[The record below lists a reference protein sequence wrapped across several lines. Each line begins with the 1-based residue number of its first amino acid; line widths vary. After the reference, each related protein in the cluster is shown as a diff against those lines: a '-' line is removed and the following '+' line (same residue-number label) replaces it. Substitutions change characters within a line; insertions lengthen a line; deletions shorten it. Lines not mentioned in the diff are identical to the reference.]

1 MKTIWE
7 LLWDYD
13 PNGLVVVG
21 LDMTIQTTNPAFCRM
36 FGVEMAEII
45 GSNATQLLGDMADF
59 QKVWES
65 GEAEAGIEQEYPEHK
80 LYLRKVIFPVIEE
93 KLVAC
98 ILVDMTH
105 EWKQRN
111 EMSTLKQET
120 IQKVHAVV
128 DKQMNVAQKI
138 ASLLGETTAE
148 TKVSLL
154 KLLELVEKEQS

>member
-1 MKTIWE
+1 
-7 LLWDYD
+7 
-13 PNGLVVVG
+13 
-21 LDMTIQTTNPAFCRM
+21 
-36 FGVEMAEII
+36 VEMDEII

-65 GEAEAGIEQEYPEHK
+65 GEAEAGIEQEYPDHK
-80 LYLRKVIFPVIEE
+80 LYLRKVLFPVKEE

>member
-13 PNGLVVVG
+13 PNGLVVVD
-21 LDMTIQTTNPAFCRM
+21 LKMTIQTINPAFCRM
-36 FGVEMAEII
+36 FGCKADEIL
-45 GSNATQLLGDMADF
+45 GTNAAGLLGDMSDF
-59 QKVWES
+59 LKVWET
-65 GEAEAGIEQEYPEHK
+65 GEALVGLEKEYPQHG
-80 LYLRKVIFPVIEE
+80 LYLRKFIFPVKEE
-93 KLVAC
+93 DMVAC

-111 EMSTLKQET
+111 EMGALKSET

-128 DKQMNVAQKI
+128 DKQMGVAQKI

-148 TKVSLL
+148 TKASLL
-154 KLLELVEKEQS
+154 KLLEMVEKEP